1 MEPLRR
7 LVVCSAQLSRRL
19 SMADLIFL
27 VLATGLFVAFAAF
40 ATALR
45 RL

>member
-1 MEPLRR
+1 MEPLRAF
-7 LVVCSAQLSRRL
+7 VVCSAQLSRRL
-19 SMADLIFL
+19 CMADLIFL
-27 VLATGLFVAFAAF
+27 ALGAGLFVAFAAF